1 MGLIIIFIGLKYIS
15 LKFSGVEDLIEILLF
30 TATSFAVGLSG
41 ALVPGPMLTVTI
53 SDSLNKGFIAGP
65 MIVIGHF
72 IAELSI
78 ILLIFAGLEWFIS
91 SATAVLII
99 GTLGGFMM
107 LIMGYRII
115 GSNPLNEIKENKGI
129 CKSYGPVLSGILT
142 SLSNPFFFIWW
153 ATIGWAFMFKGLE
166 LAGILGVLGFL
177 IGHWTSDMGWFSLV
191 SFFTSRGSNVMT
203 EKYYKIIMNISGV
216 FLMIL
221 GAYFVLNAQ
230 KII

>member
-1 MGLIIIFIGLKYIS
+1 MSKILFIS
-15 LKFSGVEDLIEILLF
+15 LKFNGVEDLIEILLF

-53 SDSLNKGFIAGP
+53 SDSLNKGFVAGP
-65 MIVIGHF
+65 MIVIGLF

-78 ILLIFAGLEWFIS
+78 ILLIFAGLGWFIS

-115 GSNPLNEIKENKGI
+115 GSNPLNEINENIGI

-142 SLSNPFFFIWW
+142 SLSNPFFLIWW
-153 ATIGWAFMFKGLE
+153 ATIGWAFMLSIRIYYRALDILYE
-166 LAGILGVLGFL
+166 LV
-177 IGHWTSDMGWFSLV
+177 
-191 SFFTSRGSNVMT
+191 
-203 EKYYKIIMNISGV
+203 
-216 FLMIL
+216 
-221 GAYFVLNAQ
+221 
-230 KII
+230 